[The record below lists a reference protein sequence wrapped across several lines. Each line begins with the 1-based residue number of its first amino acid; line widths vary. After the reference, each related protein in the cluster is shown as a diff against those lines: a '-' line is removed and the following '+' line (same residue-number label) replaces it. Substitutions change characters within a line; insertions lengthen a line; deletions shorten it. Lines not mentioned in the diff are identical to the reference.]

1 MSLPP
6 EDPGTF
12 WKTICHLADAMSW
25 KMVCAL
31 GFIAFFFFY
40 GAANATLKL
49 FVRNLSR
56 FETQPGPIIGLGA
69 AGLIVAAVVLIK
81 RRPRP

>member
-1 MSLPP
+1 MSEPP
-6 EDPGTF
+6 DDSSSL
-12 WKTICHLADAMSW
+12 WKLICHLADAMSW

-31 GFIAFFFFY
+31 GFISFLFFY

-49 FVRNLSR
+49 FFRELSR

-69 AGLIVAAVVLIK
+69 AGLVVIAVTLIK